1 MTILLENKQSLIK
14 LGESVS
20 SNWIEMQLDLCII
33 KIEQN
38 MLRFG
43 EKFPSACGTNGQYR
57 LKENDD
63 WTNGFWTGMLW
74 LAYETTQKEKFLNLA
89 LKNMESFKER
99 LAQHF
104 VLDHHD
110 IGFLYSL
117 SAGAGYKITKN
128 EAYKKQ
134 LLLAAD
140 ILLDRFQPKG
150 QFIQAWGKYGDEK
163 EYRLIIDSLIN
174 LPLLFEATRLS
185 SNPIYASTAKKHY
198 RTLLN
203 TVIRENSTTYHTYY
217 FDPETGKPSHGA
229 THQGNSDHS
238 IWARGQSW
246 AVLGIPLNESFL
258 HSNPFPSNY
267 KAIVNQFIE
276 HLPAD
281 LVPYWDFDFNDE
293 NPSAKDSSSLAIAAC
308 GLLEASNLEAYPDA
322 QAIAKGMIYQLG
334 EHYSTKNNAKNEGL
348 LLHGVYAYAEEK
360 GIDEPNLWGDYFYLE
375 ALTRL
380 ANKNWQRYW

>member
-1 MTILLENKQSLIK
+1 MTILLENKQRLIT
-14 LGESVS
+14 LSESVS
-20 SNWIEMQLDLCII
+20 AQWIETQLDLCIK

-43 EKFPSACGTNGQYR
+43 KKFPSACGTNGHYR

-74 LAYETTQKEKFLNLA
+74 LSYEATQNEKFLNLA
-89 LKNMESFKER
+89 LKNMESFQER
-99 LAQHF
+99 LDRHF
-104 VLDHHD
+104 ILDHHD

-128 EAYKKQ
+128 KAYKIQ
-134 LLLAAD
+134 LLEAAD
-140 ILLDRFQPKG
+140 VLLARFQPKG
-150 QFIQAWGKYGDEK
+150 QFIQAWGKYGEEK

-174 LPLLFEATRLS
+174 LPLLFEASRLS
-185 SNPIYASTAKKHY
+185 NDPIYAATAKKHY
-198 RTLLN
+198 WTLLN
-203 TVIRENSTTYHTYY
+203 TVIRENATTYHTYY
-217 FDPETGKPSHGA
+217 FNPETGKPSHGA

-258 HSNPFPSNY
+258 HSNPFPKNY
-267 KAIVNQFIE
+267 HAIVNQFIE

-281 LVPYWDFDFNDE
+281 LVPYWDFDFTDE

-308 GLLEASNLEAYPDA
+308 GLLEASKLDAYPDA
-322 QAIAKGMIYQLG
+322 NAIAKGMIYQLG
-334 EHYSTKNNAKNEGL
+334 EHYSTKNNEANEGL
-348 LLHGVYAYAEEK
+348 LLHGVYAYAEGK

>member
-1 MTILLENKQSLIK
+1 MTILLENKQRLIT
-14 LGESVS
+14 LGESIS
-20 SNWIEMQLDLCII
+20 SQWLETQLDLCIK

-43 EKFPSACGTNGQYR
+43 EKFPSACGSNGHYR

-74 LAYETTQKEKFLNLA
+74 LSYEATQNESFLNLA
-89 LKNMESFKER
+89 LKNMESFQER
-99 LAQHF
+99 LACHF

-134 LLLAAD
+134 LLQAAD
-140 ILLDRFQPKG
+140 VLLARFQPNG
-150 QFIQAWGKYGDEK
+150 QFIQAWGKYGEEK

-185 SNPIYASTAKKHY
+185 NNPIYAATAKKHY
-198 RTLLN
+198 WTLLT
-203 TVIRENSTTYHTYY
+203 TVIRENATTYHTYY
-217 FDPETGKPSHGA
+217 FNPETGKPSHGA

-258 HSNPFPSNY
+258 HSNPFPQNY
-267 KAIVNQFIE
+267 PAIVDQFIE

-281 LVPYWDFDFNDE
+281 LVPYWDFDFTDE
-293 NPSAKDSSSLAIAAC
+293 KPSAKDSSSLAIAAC
-308 GLLEASNLEAYPDA
+308 GLLEASKLDAYPDA
-322 QAIAKGMIYQLG
+322 DAIAKGMIYQLG
-334 EHYSTKNNAKNEGL
+334 EHYSTKNNEANEGL
-348 LLHGVYAYAEEK
+348 LLHGVYAYAEGK